1 MTKVTVKLHGS
12 LKKYGTPVL
21 EANSVKEAISGI
33 ASQIDSFARE
43 IASGSWIIKR
53 NEKEIDEGGLTFGFG
68 CADHAT
74 IDVIPALNGGKGGA
88 GKVVMGAALITASIM
103 LPPAGAVG
111 WAAVAAQAGMS
122 LGVGMMFAGASQILS
137 GNKNTSYENK
147 SDDTK
152 TSRNFDGPINSSGQG
167 LPIPRCIGKNIY
179 AGSLMAS
186 ASITTFDG

>member
-1 MTKVTVKLHGS
+1 MAKVTVNLHGG

-21 EANSVKEAISGI
+21 EAGSVKEAISGI
-33 ASQIDSFARE
+33 AIQLEGFAHD
-43 IASGSWIIKR
+43 IANGSWIIKR
-53 NEKEIDEGGLTFGFG
+53 NSEEIDEGGLTFGFG
-68 CADHAT
+68 NSDHAT
-74 IDVIPALNGGKGGA
+74 IDIVPAVTGGKGGA
-88 GKVVMGAALITASIM
+88 GKVIMGAALITASIM

-152 TSRNFDGPINSSGQG
+152 TNRNFDGPVNSSGQG

-179 AGSLMAS
+179 AGSVMAS